1 LFTPLKYSLVLSV
14 LTLLLL
20 IASPLI
26 IFTYEFLQNPDCL
39 KVDVKSVEYVN
50 NETIKAQVNVF
61 YCSIIPLKDFKLVIG
76 EDEIIFDEISRGNT
90 TKTITLKVYD
100 NEVKGIEFK
109 VAGIYGFKLHYR

>member
-1 LFTPLKYSLVLSV
+1 MFTPLKYSLVLSV

-26 IFTYEFLQNPDCL
+26 IFTYEFLQNSDCL